1 MKLGHQVDVISGP
14 PYPELYKG
22 VNLIKIPS
30 LNLFELED
38 DLRLRSFKLS
48 FLSNL
53 ADLSEWFGVL
63 SGGFPEPY
71 TFGKR
76 VSHYLNK
83 TSANYDLIHD
93 NQSLCYGL
101 VYIQKKFPLVTTIHH
116 PITKDYKLELEA
128 ATNWT

>member
-1 MKLGHQVDVISGP
+1 MKIGLLSYRSNPFSGGQGIYVRHLSSALEKLGHQVDVISGP
-14 PYPELYKG
+14 PYPELHKG

-53 ADLSEWFGVL
+53 AHLSEWFGVL
-63 SGGFPEPY
+63 SGGYPEPY

-93 NQSLCYGL
+93 NQSLCY
-101 VYIQKKFPLVTTIHH
+101 
-116 PITKDYKLELEA
+116 
-128 ATNWT
+128 